1 MMCWSIY
8 NTLFYSERFGY
19 FLYNALSNTF
29 IEVDRHHYDFL
40 EQTQKNP
47 QLINSGID
55 DQFLALLQEKKVIVK
70 AGEERHLLIERQ
82 YKRDTL
88 CFDNTHL
95 DLSICPTLGCN
106 FRCPYCF
113 EHTQQDMT
121 IMNAATVNQLSA
133 FIKSFIKIRSL
144 SITWY
149 GGEPT
154 INPAFNVVHEITKR
168 IKKLDIDF
176 REAGLVTNA
185 YLLGEEKINQ
195 LNELNIKTVQITIDG
210 PQEIHDSRR
219 VLDSGRPTFQ
229 QIINNIDTL
238 MNSSFNGSC
247 NIRVNLDQTNLS
259 SFFDIRK
266 YLLKR
271 FDGKNLYVYAGHV
284 DTSPDHRY
292 DKNCNLC
299 AEEWTEFTV
308 EQFRHLKISPGKGIY
323 PLGTIFNICSAN
335 TRNSFVI
342 GPEGELYK
350 CWEDVGNKR
359 MVVGSIFQDDHISN
373 AELVA
378 LYSIGTDPYLDKEC
392 LECKIFPICGGGCA
406 NRRLRAKHFNEDG
419 LKYCSLYKDNIV
431 KYLMEYYDAFL
442 TKEMCAQVLSVEL
455 EPWNK
460 KGYRII
466 HS

>member
-1 MMCWSIY
+1 MMYWSIY
-8 NTLFYSERFGY
+8 NTLFYSERFGC
-19 FLYNALSNTF
+19 FIYNALSNTF
-29 IEVDRHHYDFL
+29 LEVDRYHYNFL

-47 QLINSGID
+47 QLVNSDID
-55 DQFLALLQEKKVIVK
+55 DQFLSLLQEKKVIVK
-70 AGEERHLLIERQ
+70 EGEEQHCLIERQ
-82 YKRDTL
+82 YKRNTI
-88 CFDNTHL
+88 CFDNVHL
-95 DLSICPTLGCN
+95 VLSICPTLGCN

-113 EHTQQDMT
+113 EHMQQDMT
-121 IMNAATVNQLSA
+121 MMNAETVNQLIA

-154 INPAFNVVHEITKR
+154 INPAFNVVREITKR

-176 REAGLVTNA
+176 REAGLITNA

-210 PQEIHDSRR
+210 HQEIHDSRR
-219 VLDSGRPTFQ
+219 VLANGRPTFQ
-229 QIINNIDTL
+229 RIMDNIDKL
-238 MNSSFNGSC
+238 MNSSFNGNC
-247 NIRVNLDQTNLS
+247 NIRVNLDRTNLS

-271 FDGKNLYVYAGHV
+271 FNGKNLYVYAGNV
-284 DTSPDHRY
+284 DTSPDHLY

-299 AEEWTEFTV
+299 TEEWTELSV
-308 EQFRHLKISPGKGIY
+308 EQFQHFNISPREGIY
-323 PLGTIFNICSAN
+323 PLGAIFNICSAN

-342 GPEGELYK
+342 GPKGELYK
-350 CWEDVGNKR
+350 CLEDVGNKR
-359 MVVGSIFQDDHISN
+359 MVVGSIFQDNHISN

-392 LECKIFPICGGGCA
+392 IECNVFPICGGGCA

-419 LKYCSLYKDNIV
+419 LKYCSLYKENIV

-442 TKEMCAQVLSVEL
+442 TKEMCAQVLSIES

-460 KGYRII
+460 KGYRVI